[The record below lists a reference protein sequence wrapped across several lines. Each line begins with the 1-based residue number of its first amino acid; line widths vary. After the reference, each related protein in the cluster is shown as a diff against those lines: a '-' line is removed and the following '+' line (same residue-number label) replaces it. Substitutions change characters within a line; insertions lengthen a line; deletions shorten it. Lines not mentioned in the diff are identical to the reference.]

1 MKYRLIRINNYSY
14 VRNIYI
20 YIIQERKVV
29 RIMVSAKLSNECSGT
44 FKKSEIFASSESIRD
59 FVNEFIINK
68 QEIFSK

>member
-1 MKYRLIRINNYSY
+1 
-14 VRNIYI
+14 
-20 YIIQERKVV
+20 
-29 RIMVSAKLSNECSGT
+29 MVSAKLSNECSGT